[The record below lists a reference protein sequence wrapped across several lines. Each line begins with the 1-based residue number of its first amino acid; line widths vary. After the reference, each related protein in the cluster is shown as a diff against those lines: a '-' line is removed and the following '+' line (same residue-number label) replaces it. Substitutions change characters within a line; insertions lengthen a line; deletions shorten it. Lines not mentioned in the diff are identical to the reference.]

1 MKYKKYSII
10 IIAVLVGP
18 IVYVWSCNSSGR
30 KIIDNGIG
38 FKAKLSSYQLFKG
51 EMAALKPNDGVEI
64 FELASTLFTDY
75 AEKLRLI
82 KLPKGKQ
89 MVLNG
94 TGLPIFPEGTMIAKT
109 FYYSKVAKKG
119 RKIIET
125 RLLILHQSKWN
136 VATFRWN
143 EAQDEANLIADGADL
158 PIDFK
163 GLDGKRRKI
172 SYHIPARQ
180 ECGSCH
186 RQNDVIIP
194 IGPKA
199 RNLNFRV
206 ERGGENINQ
215 LIYLMQRKVIKK
227 RKIDSLIHLPNDH
240 DNSVP
245 VAQRA
250 RAYMDINCA
259 HCHQAG
265 GFAGNTTL
273 NLDYGTDLE
282 RTGIRFNKSNIV
294 IRTNQMG
301 EFHMPKLGTTVID
314 SEGVALIRKYIS
326 GLR

>member
-1 MKYKKYSII
+1 MKYKKYI
-10 IIAVLVGP
+10 IIAAVLVCP
-18 IVYVWSCNSSGR
+18 MVYVWSCHNSGR
-30 KIIDNGIG
+30 GKIDNGIH
-38 FKAKLSSYQLFKG
+38 FNAKLSFYQLFKG
-51 EMAALKPNDGVEI
+51 DMATLEPADGVETLQ
-64 FELASTLFTDY
+64 LASTLFTDY
-75 AEKLRLI
+75 AEKQRLI

-94 TGLPIFPEGTMIAKT
+94 DGLPTFPEGTIIAKT
-109 FYYSKVAKKG
+109 FYYSKVEGKG
-119 RKIIET
+119 RQLIET

-143 EAQDEANLIADGADL
+143 AAQKDADLINDGANI
-158 PIDFK
+158 PIDFT

-172 SYHIPARQ
+172 SYHIPSKQ

-186 RQNDVIIP
+186 RQNDAIIP

-199 RNLNFRV
+199 RNLNISV
-206 ERGGENINQ
+206 ERAGKNTNQ
-215 LIYLMQRKVIKK
+215 LVYLMKKGVIKQT
-227 RKIDSLIHLPNDH
+227 KINFIKGLPDYH
-240 DNSVP
+240 DDALPLV
-245 VAQRA
+245 QRA

-282 RTGIRFNKSNIV
+282 HTGIKFNKSNII

-314 SEGVALIRKYIS
+314 QEGVELIRKFIK
-326 GLR
+326 GMD

>member
-10 IIAVLVGP
+10 IAVLVCP
-18 IVYVWSCNSSGR
+18 IVYVWSCNSSG
-30 KIIDNGIG
+30 KKNIDNGIS

-51 EMAALKPNDGVEI
+51 EMAKLKPNDGVEI

-75 AEKLRLI
+75 AEKQRLI

-94 TGLPIFPEGTMIAKT
+94 AGLPIFPEGTIIAKT

-119 RKIIET
+119 RAIIET

-143 EAQDEANLIADGADL
+143 AAQNEADLIADGAAI
-158 PIDFK
+158 PIDFT
-163 GLDGKRRKI
+163 GLDGERRKI
-172 SYHIPARQ
+172 SYHIPSKQ

-186 RQNDVIIP
+186 RQNNVIIP

-199 RNLNFRV
+199 RNLNFNV
-206 ERGGENINQ
+206 ERGGESVNQ
-215 LIYLMQRKVIKK
+215 LSYLMKRGVIKK
-227 RKIDSLIHLPNDH
+227 SKIDSLTHLPNDH
-240 DNSVP
+240 DTSIP
-245 VAQRA
+245 VGQRA

-273 NLDYGTDLE
+273 NLDYRTDLE
-282 RTGIRFNKSNIV
+282 HTGIRFNKSNII

-314 SEGVALIRKYIS
+314 KEGVALMRKYIS
-326 GLR
+326 GLK

>member
-10 IIAVLVGP
+10 IVVLVCP

-30 KIIDNGIG
+30 KNINNGIS

-51 EMAALKPNDGVEI
+51 EMAKLKPNDGVEI

-75 AEKLRLI
+75 AEKQRLI

-94 TGLPIFPEGTMIAKT
+94 AGLPIFPEGTIIAKT

-119 RKIIET
+119 REIIET

-143 EAQDEANLIADGADL
+143 AAQNEADLIADGAAI
-158 PIDFK
+158 PIDFM
-163 GLDGKRRKI
+163 GLDGERRKI
-172 SYHIPARQ
+172 SYHIPTKQ
-180 ECGSCH
+180 ECVSCH
-186 RQNDVIIP
+186 RQNDELIP

-199 RNLNFRV
+199 RNLNFNV
-206 ERGGENINQ
+206 ERGGESINQ
-215 LIYLMQRKVIKK
+215 LSYLMKRGVIKK
-227 RKIDSLIHLPNDH
+227 GKIDSLTKLPNYH
-240 DNSVP
+240 DTSIP
-245 VAQRA
+245 VGQRA

-273 NLDYGTDLE
+273 NLDYRTDLDH
-282 RTGIRFNKSNIV
+282 TGISFNKSNIV

-314 SEGVALIRKYIS
+314 REGVALIKRYIS
-326 GLR
+326 GLK